1 MIDSLV
7 NLKPFA
13 GSHSIKEAV
22 IALFLASKIMK
33 PNEYESLIA
42 DVNQLGQDFQQFE
55 VLNPTQ
61 IKFEGPNV
69 SILKGENAGF
79 KFTGF
84 DKGKPEK
91 ILRGINE
98 ENRFFYSFHLF
109 NYKNWNLFKGDFLKF
124 ISILDKFQPG
134 AFVQAYSLTYLDEF
148 TWDQKS
154 EMSNGYEAKKL
165 FNENSDFLPK
175 NFFESNNVSYTLDA
189 DKSDDIKKYS
199 DRLDITI
206 RDKMLGK
213 NIGISHNQ
221 TFFLPEVNRLGN
233 LIEDDRFSED
243 LDAAH
248 DGNKHLLKNILMK
261 EVLGKINLV

>member
-1 MIDSLV
+1 
-7 NLKPFA
+7 
-13 GSHSIKEAV
+13 
-22 IALFLASKIMK
+22 MK

-42 DVNQLGQDFQQFE
+42 DINKLGQDFQHFE

-98 ENRFFYSFHLF
+98 ENRFYYSFHLF
-109 NYKNWNLFKGDFLKF
+109 NYKNWNLFKGDFLRF

-148 TWDQKS
+148 TWDQIP
-154 EMSNGYEAKKL
+154 EMSDGYETNKI

-175 NFFESNNVSYTLDA
+175 NFFGSNNVSYTIDA
-189 DKSDDIKKYS
+189 DKSEGIKKYS

-206 RDKMLGK
+206 TDKMLGK

-221 TFFLPEVNRLGN
+221 TFFLPEVTRLVS
-233 LIEDDRFSED
+233 LIEDDRFRENMD
-243 LDAAH
+243 EAH
-248 DGNKHLLKNILMK
+248 RINKDLLKNILTK
-261 EVLGKINLV
+261 EVLEKINLV

>member
-1 MIDSLV
+1 MIDLLA

-42 DVNQLGQDFQQFE
+42 DENQLGKDFQQFE

-109 NYKNWNLFKGDFLKF
+109 NYKNWNLFNQRIFLKRTMF
-124 ISILDKFQPG
+124 H
-134 AFVQAYSLTYLDEF
+134 TH
-148 TWDQKS
+148 W
-154 EMSNGYEAKKL
+154 M
-165 FNENSDFLPK
+165 
-175 NFFESNNVSYTLDA
+175 
-189 DKSDDIKKYS
+189 
-199 DRLDITI
+199 RI
-206 RDKMLGK
+206 RVMTK
-213 NIGISHNQ
+213 
-221 TFFLPEVNRLGN
+221 
-233 LIEDDRFSED
+233 
-243 LDAAH
+243 
-248 DGNKHLLKNILMK
+248 KNILI
-261 EVLGKINLV
+261 VWI